1 MVYQEAVPD
10 LKNENDFPSFASM
23 YCVSEGK
30 AKFDVASD
38 SSWRKV
44 QDNQVSIQ
52 AKQLKTTIRQNNL
65 ENFHTFYNV
74 SV

>member
-10 LKNENDFPSFASM
+10 LKNEKDFPSLASM
-23 YCVSEGK
+23 YCAS
-30 AKFDVASD
+30 DVASD